1 VNGAALRSANMR
13 GRGLASA
20 ACHVLLRRFGWAT
33 SGAPPAE
40 PTVPF
45 LAIDPAAARVLA
57 DIFGRVPSGWPCRRL
72 IARHD
77 QPVVEAAGGSHLVIS
92 ARSILELLPEM
103 PHSREDA
110 GEWVIRTQPSSSA
123 AAIVSGSRVAWIFAA
138 ERKAPEAA
146 QNCVFEFTPD
156 GWVFWAPT
164 GPHTGFLQVV
174 TPAAGGSSQA
184 CLAILQATRLIRAW
198 VHPGALFCADLP
210 CAASLHTRL
219 ARGNTISCGA
229 AALRYDPIS
238 GDGAGASLRSAILAC
253 AVVRHTLES
262 GDSSA
267 GFEHFH
273 ARIGRAF
280 RGHMEVCE
288 RLYREAALSKMW
300 NGELASV
307 GAAKAMAGACFPEP
321 ASRRFRLRDFG
332 LEPV

>member
-1 VNGAALRSANMR
+1 MNGAALRSANVR

-20 ACHVLLRRFGWAT
+20 ACHVLLRRFGWET
-33 SGAPPAE
+33 SGLPPAE

-45 LAIDPAAARVLA
+45 LAIDRAAARVLA

-72 IARHD
+72 IARHG
-77 QPVVEAAGGSHLVIS
+77 QPVVEAADGSHLVIS
-92 ARSILELLPEM
+92 ARSIFELLPEM
-103 PHSREDA
+103 PYSREDA

-123 AAIVSGSRVAWIFAA
+123 GAIVSGSRTAWIFAA
-138 ERKAPEAA
+138 EGKTPAA
-146 QNCVFEFTPD
+146 LQNCVFEFTPD
-156 GWVFWAPT
+156 GWVFWTPT
-164 GPHTGFLQVV
+164 GPHNGFLQIVK
-174 TPAAGGSSQA
+174 PAAGGSREA
-184 CLAILQATRLIRAW
+184 CAAIVESTRLIRGW
-198 VHPGALFCADLP
+198 VRPGALLCADLP
-210 CAASLHTRL
+210 CAASVYTRL
-219 ARGNTISCGA
+219 AQGNTISCGA

-238 GDGAGASLRSAILAC
+238 GDGTGASLRSAILAC
-253 AVVRHTLES
+253 AVVRHVVES

-280 RGHMEVCE
+280 RGHLEVCE

-307 GAAKAMAGACFPEP
+307 GAAKAMAVACFPEA
-321 ASRRFRLRDFG
+321 ASRRFRLRDFA